1 MAALL
6 LHACDLLGAL
16 IALLLLLRF
25 YLSGGPYARA
35 GRLGWAVSRM
45 SDWAL
50 EPLARWLPRLW
61 GMETGALLLAWLVML
76 AATALDLALG
86 GGRLTTGAV
95 TTAALMAAL
104 ALLRL
109 LALSCQLCF
118 FVLITGTLLS
128 WFRGQLPRVGV
139 IEYYFAQLLWPVRRV
154 LPPLGGLDLS
164 PLATLVAVELARF
177 AASDAAGGLHRILL
191 GGQW

>member
-76 AATALDLALG
+76 AATALELALG
-86 GGRLTTGAV
+86 GGRLATDAG

-109 LALSCQLCF
+109 IALSCQLCF

-154 LPPLGGLDLS
+154 LPPL
-164 PLATLVAVELARF
+164 ATLVAVELARF

>member
-35 GRLGWAVSRM
+35 GRLGWTVSRM

-61 GMETGALLLAWLVML
+61 GMETGALLLALLVML
-76 AATALDLALG
+76 AIAALELAIG
-86 GGRLTTGAV
+86 GGRLATDAG
-95 TTAALMAAL
+95 TTAALMIVL

-109 LALSCQLCF
+109 IALSCQLCF